1 MSTRD
6 FTILRCD
13 LTGCGELFR
22 LPMDSDCV
30 ADDLNHVRAHAAAEG
45 WHTYSLTGLMRY
57 TADYCPKHPKAT
69 SEGIRGAQFPSRKPP
84 CEFDAAAPGGESNG
98 D

>member
-13 LTGCGELFR
+13 HPRCGELFR
-22 LPMDSDCV
+22 LPIDSTCTV
-30 ADDLNHVRAHAAAEG
+30 DDLNHVRRHAAGDG

-57 TADYCPKHPKAT
+57 TADYCPKHRKST
-69 SEGIRGAQFPSRKPP
+69 SEGIRGAEFGSRKPP
-84 CEFDAAAPGGESNG
+84 CEFDTAAPGGES
-98 D
+98 